1 MTEKKLTER
10 QRRFVDAYIKTGNAS
25 EAARLAG
32 YSDKTAN
39 RIAEENLSKLYIS
52 REIEKRLDEL
62 HTERTADLKET
73 LEYMTSVMRGEKEDV
88 VVVTVGIGK
97 GYSQSEKVKVPI
109 STRDRLKA
117 AEYLAKIHGA
127 FKNEV
132 QVTSAIPIVISGG
145 EELED

>member
-1 MTEKKLTER
+1 MAKKLTER
-10 QRRFVDAYIKTGNAS
+10 QKRFVDEYIKCGNAS

-32 YSDKTAN
+32 YSKKNADVDSA
-39 RIAEENLSKLYIS
+39 KLLVNPGVS
-52 REIEKRLDEL
+52 REIQKRLKEL
-62 HTERTADLKET
+62 KNERTADLQET
-73 LEYMTSVMRGEKEDV
+73 LEYMTSVMRGEKTETV
-88 VVVTVGIGK
+88 VVVVGTGK

-127 FKNEV
+127 FRNEV
-132 QVTSAIPIVISGG
+132 QITSAIPIVISGG

>member
-1 MTEKKLTER
+1 MEKKLTER
-10 QRRFVDAYIKTGNAS
+10 QKRFVDFYIKTGNAS

-32 YSDKTAN
+32 YSEKTAYS
-39 RIAEENLSKLYIS
+39 IGDENLKKPEIS
-52 REIEKRLDEL
+52 REIAKRLEEL
-62 HTERTADLKET
+62 KSSRTADLKET

-88 VVVTVGIGK
+88 VVVTVGTGK
-97 GYSQSEKVKVPI
+97 GFSKSEIVKVPI

-132 QVTSAIPIVISGG
+132 QVTGAIPIVISGG
-145 EELED
+145 AELED

>member
-1 MTEKKLTER
+1 MEKKLTER
-10 QRRFVDAYIKTGNAS
+10 QKRFVDFYIKTGNAS

-32 YSDKTAN
+32 YSEKNADVDG
-39 RIAEENLSKLYIS
+39 SKLLVNPSIS
-52 REIEKRLDEL
+52 REIAKRLEEL
-62 HTERTADLKET
+62 KSLRTADLKET

-88 VVVTVGIGK
+88 VVVTVGTGK
-97 GYSQSEKVKVPI
+97 GYSKSEIVKVPI

-132 QVTSAIPIVISGG
+132 QVTGAIPVVISGG
-145 EELED
+145 AELED

>member
-1 MTEKKLTER
+1 MAEKKMTER
-10 QRRFVDAYIKTGNAS
+10 QKRFVDAYIKTGNAS

-32 YSDKTAN
+32 YAKKNSDVDGA
-39 RIAEENLSKLYIS
+39 KLLVNPSIS
-52 REIEKRLDEL
+52 REIEKRLKEMES
-62 HTERTADLKET
+62 ERTADLQET
-73 LEYMTSVMRGEKEDV
+73 LEYMTAVMRGEKEDV
-88 VVVTVGIGK
+88 VVVTVGTGK
-97 GYSQSEKVKVPI
+97 GYSKSEIVKVPI

-132 QVTSAIPIVISGG
+132 QITGAIPIVISGN

>member
-1 MTEKKLTER
+1 MNEKKLTER
-10 QRRFVDAYIKTGNAS
+10 QKRFVDFYVKTGNAS

-32 YSDKTAN
+32 YSEKNVNVVSSVLLAN
-39 RIAEENLSKLYIS
+39 VNIS
-52 REIEKRLDEL
+52 REIEKRLKEL
-62 HTERTADLKET
+62 ENERTADLKET

-88 VVVTVGIGK
+88 VVVTVGTGK
-97 GYSQSEKVKVPI
+97 GYSKSEKVKVPI

-132 QVTSAIPIVISGG
+132 QITSAIPIVISGG
-145 EELED
+145 DELED